1 MDLAIPQGVLVLN
14 RFWQAV
20 HICSVRRAFTLL
32 YMGHAQVVEG
42 NGAGDDF
49 RTFDFNRWRELSQD
63 YEGEDAVRTISF
75 RIRIPRVIVL
85 ILFDRIPKKEVKL
98 TRQNIFERDS
108 YTCQY
113 CGEVKDRRDLNLDHV
128 IPRDHG
134 GTTTWENVV
143 CSCIPCNTR
152 KGNRRPP
159 QASMKLIRKPKRPKL
174 RTFLNVQ
181 ISRNGPETWRHF
193 LDLAYWNVELSD

>member
-1 MDLAIPQGVLVLN
+1 MDMATPQGVLVLN

-20 HICSVRRAFTLL
+20 HICSVRRAFSLL

-49 RTFDFNRWRELSQD
+49 RTFDFHRWRELSQD
-63 YEGEDAVRTISF
+63 YDGEDAVRTISF

-85 ILFDRIPKKEVKL
+85 MLFDRIPKKEVKL

-113 CGEVKDRRDLNLDHV
+113 CG
-128 IPRDHG
+128 
-134 GTTTWENVV
+134 VV
-143 CSCIPCNTR
+143 QGSAGFKFGPCDSS
-152 KGNRRPP
+152 GSWGYDDMGECGLLLH
-159 QASMKLIRKPKRPKL
+159 SM
-174 RTFLNVQ
+174 
-181 ISRNGPETWRHF
+181 
-193 LDLAYWNVELSD
+193 